1 MAYKGQKIALP
12 LGNIGLVTDKAHSDM
27 EPGSLVLA
35 RNVIYD
41 GSRVLKSPG
50 STRYN
55 TSPLDGAVVGVFDWF
70 PDPITQRLIAVT
82 RNGSIY
88 RDTGNGEFSSNTPI
102 KTGLATPGNQ
112 TFFTTGG
119 AELAARSKKLFIFT
133 GANQVQVI
141 TADSTIVSD
150 ISKPAADWTTFY
162 PRAGIIHK
170 GRLWAFGNS
179 NAPHRLYASDPED
192 HEDFLSAQLLT
203 FEVFPGD
210 GTRITA
216 FLSYN
221 ESLFVFKDGQGAY
234 LLNDTDPDVTK
245 WTINKLKSSF
255 GVASEHSVMQILND
269 VILKNETGSLSS
281 MAASDKF
288 GDIESADVLSALRNE
303 GYMKENTSRDGNADT
318 HALYYPDKKQGLV
331 TYRSPGAFFNDRLL
345 VIDFNEQNARVSW
358 EDKDQMTCLALRRDP
373 SFNVQK
379 PMYGNEAGNILL
391 YDTDLRSIDG
401 VAYTGE
407 IETPWIDFGFAD
419 QALAGAHK
427 LFDALELVFEVEG
440 NWDVLVT
447 VKIDGQF
454 QQVINYKQYLGNGLD
469 SFILDST
476 ALDDLLTDGDEPQYR
491 RRRLL
496 GSGRRIKL
504 NIKNSGNGERFTLVR
519 AIFSLRL
526 ADEKSR
532 RR

>member
-12 LGNIGLVTDKAHSDM
+12 LGNVGLITDKAHSDM
-27 EPGSLVLA
+27 PPGALVVA
-35 RNVIYD
+35 RNVIFD
-41 GSRVLKSPG
+41 GTRVLKSPG
-50 STRYN
+50 SKLYN
-55 TSPLDGAVVGVFDWF
+55 STPLDGAVVGVYDWF
-70 PDPITQRLIAVT
+70 PNAITQRLIAVT
-82 RNGSIY
+82 RSGSIY

-112 TFFTTGG
+112 TFFVTGG
-119 AELAARSKKLFIFT
+119 TELTARSRKLFIFT

-141 TADSTIVSD
+141 TADGTTVSD
-150 ISKPAADWTTFY
+150 ISKPAADWSTFY

-170 GRLWAFGNS
+170 GRLWTFGS
-179 NAPHRLYASDPED
+179 DNAPHRLYASDPED
-192 HEDFLSAQLLT
+192 HEDFTSAQLLT
-203 FEVFPGD
+203 FDVFPGD
-210 GTRITA
+210 GTRIAA
-216 FLSYN
+216 FVVYQ
-221 ESLFVFKDGQGAY
+221 EHLFIFKDGQGAY
-234 LLNDTDPDVTK
+234 VLDDTDPDVTK
-245 WTINKLKSSF
+245 WTINKLQSSF
-255 GVASEHSVMQILND
+255 GVASSHSVMQILND
-269 VILKNETGSLSS
+269 LIMKNETGSLTSL
-281 MAASDKF
+281 AASDKF
-288 GDIESADVLSALRNE
+288 GDVESADLLSALRNE

-318 HALYYPDKKQGLV
+318 HALYYPDKKQGLI

-345 VIDFNEQNARVSW
+345 IIDFNEENARVSW
-358 EDKDQMTCLALRRDP
+358 EDKDQITCLALRKDP
-373 SFNVQK
+373 SFNVAK
-379 PMYGNEAGNILL
+379 PMYGNEEGNILL
-391 YDTDLRSIDG
+391 YDIDLRSVDG
-401 VAYTGE
+401 AAYTGE

-427 LFDALELVFEVEG
+427 LFDALELVFEIEGTWTVE
-440 NWDVLVT
+440 VT
-447 VKIDGQF
+447 VKIDGQY
-454 QQVINYKQYLGNGLD
+454 QQAITYEQYLGHGLD